1 LELNSIPLSYSLS
14 QNHPN
19 PFNPVTTIA
28 YTLPKTSKVNIML
41 YNMLGERVMT
51 LVDEEKSAGRYEMRI
66 NASHLASGIYFYQIQ
81 AGDFA
86 ESKKMLLLK

>member
-1 LELNSIPLSYSLS
+1 
-14 QNHPN
+14 
-19 PFNPVTTIA
+19 
-28 YTLPKTSKVNIML
+28 
-41 YNMLGERVMT
+41 MLGERVMT